1 MTRPS
6 IVDSLVVTRYVRIFF
21 FCALVIALFVSLEA
35 GILAKTQEE
44 IHKSHGK
51 SAPVPPQFAGMKL
64 PEGILFFENEL
75 RIGQNHL
82 EPGVEASYKT
92 DPPTSGPH
100 YHKWAAPG
108 VYEAGG
114 VEPELLVHN
123 LEHGNIVIYFDRSA
137 LSKVELD
144 ELIAMTKKYAGQWDG
159 VLLVGRKDKESP
171 LILTAWRAML
181 PLKGYDKEKIL
192 NFLEIFR
199 GRGPE
204 KVVR

>member
-1 MTRPS
+1 MTRLS
-6 IVDSLVVTRYVRIFF
+6 IVDSLTVKRCARISF
-21 FCALVIALFVSLEA
+21 FCAIVIALFVSLET

-44 IHKSHGK
+44 THKSDGK

-64 PEGILFFENEL
+64 PEGILFFDDE
-75 RIGQNHL
+75 GQVHL
-82 EPGVEASYKT
+82 EPGKLAIYKT

-108 VYEAGG
+108 VYEAGA
-114 VEPELLVHN
+114 VQPELLVHN
-123 LEHGNIVIYFDRSA
+123 LEHGNIVIYFDRSV

-144 ELIAMTKKYAGQWDG
+144 ELIALPKKYADQWDG
-159 VLLVGRKDKESP
+159 VLLVGLKNKEKP

-181 PLKGYDKEKIL
+181 PLKRYDKEKIL

>member
-1 MTRPS
+1 MARPS
-6 IVDSLVVTRYVRIFF
+6 IVDSLTVKRCALISF
-21 FCALVIALFVSLEA
+21 FCAIVIALFVSLEA

-44 IHKSHGK
+44 AHKSHGK

-64 PEGILFFENEL
+64 PEGILFFDNE
-75 RIGQNHL
+75 GQDHV
-82 EPGVEASYKT
+82 EPGTHATYKT

-100 YHKWAAPG
+100 YQKWAAPG
-108 VYEAGG
+108 VYEAGA
-114 VEPELLVHN
+114 VQPELLVHN
-123 LEHGNIVIYFDRSA
+123 LEHGNIVIYFDRSV
-137 LSKVELD
+137 LSKVEMD
-144 ELIAMTKKYAGQWDG
+144 ELIALPKKYAEQWDG
-159 VLLVGRKDKESP
+159 VLLVGIKNKEKP

-192 NFLEIFR
+192 GFLEIFR